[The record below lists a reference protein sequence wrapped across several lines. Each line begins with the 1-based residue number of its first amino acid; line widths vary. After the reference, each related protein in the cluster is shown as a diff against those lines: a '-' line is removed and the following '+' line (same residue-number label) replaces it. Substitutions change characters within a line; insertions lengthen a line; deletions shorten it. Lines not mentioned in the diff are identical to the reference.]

1 MKKKTRTITNL
12 ALAGTTVSSIA
23 LALHFYSFKDDL
35 ERIRESHRKLSE
47 KYTEVH
53 LENED
58 LYKANAQL
66 QSEVKKVSGLLEQS
80 EMEIDRLKEET
91 NDLRKQV
98 TAYQRKVTELEKKL
112 KSTP

>member
-35 ERIRESHRKLSE
+35 ERVRESHRKLSE
-47 KYTEVH
+47 KYTEVL

-58 LYKANAQL
+58 LHEANTRL
-66 QSEVKKVSGLLEQS
+66 QGEVKRVSSLLEQS
-80 EMEIDRLKEET
+80 AMEIDRLNKETDE
-91 NDLRKQV
+91 LQKEMQ
-98 TAYQRKVTELEKKL
+98 AYQKKVAELEKKF